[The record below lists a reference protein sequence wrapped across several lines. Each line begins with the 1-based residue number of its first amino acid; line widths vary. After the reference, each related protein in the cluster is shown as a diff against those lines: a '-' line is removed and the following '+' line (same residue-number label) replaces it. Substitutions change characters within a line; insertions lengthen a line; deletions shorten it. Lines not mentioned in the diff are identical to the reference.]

1 MAASTN
7 LGNMTDLEMVER
19 HRASFNSKIAEMQ
32 DAASKNS
39 KFLTRADQDKKVA
52 RLLALNNVG
61 EKSTLEDLNLT
72 RSLTVL
78 NIESNGQIVRKLV
91 KRGSNLRYVP
101 VEELFDVLIFEHGL
115 TEHGGRDIMHD
126 KISKKYANVTIM
138 IIKAFLQA
146 CLHCCLKKSRTRKNL
161 VVKPIISPR
170 AWHRWQT
177 DLIDMQAQADGEF
190 KYIQVTQDH
199 FTKFCFLQPLKQKT
213 AVAVAENLSL
223 CFSVL
228 GPPACILQ
236 SDNGREF
243 KNAEVVNML
252 EKNWPGLKMVHGK
265 PRHSQSQGSV
275 ERANRDV
282 EAMLATAMADSKSSQ
297 WASLLPQ
304 IQLKKNSRF
313 HSGIGRSPLQV
324 K

>member
-1 MAASTN
+1 M
-7 LGNMTDLEMVER
+7 
-19 HRASFNSKIAEMQ
+19 
-32 DAASKNS
+32 
-39 KFLTRADQDKKVA
+39 
-52 RLLALNNVG
+52 
-61 EKSTLEDLNLT
+61 
-72 RSLTVL
+72 
-78 NIESNGQIVRKLV
+78 
-91 KRGSNLRYVP
+91 
-101 VEELFDVLIFEHGL
+101 
-115 TEHGGRDIMHD
+115 
-126 KISKKYANVTIM
+126 
-138 IIKAFLQA
+138 
-146 CLHCCLKKSRTRKNL
+146 
-161 VVKPIISPR
+161 KPIISPR

-177 DLIDMQAQADGEF
+177 DLIDMQSQPDGDF
-190 KYIQVTQDH
+190 KFIQVTQDH
-199 FTKFCFLQPLKQKT
+199 FFTKFCFLRPLKQKT
-213 AVAVAENLSL
+213 AVGVAENLSL

-252 EKNWPGLKMVHGK
+252 ENNWPGLKMVHGK

-282 EAMLATAMADSKSSQ
+282 EAMLATAMADSNSSQ

-324 K
+324 MFLIIVCLRL